1 MPLTEGKAD
10 LQEACRQRKM
20 KVAEKPANLL
30 ETRVKAEGNL
40 DGMDVRV
47 DVNCISGMPGESTG
61 TVTFRGNMAQLMAVL
76 ARVWPTL
83 PEVRDVVSPGRQ
95 SWPEGNAGRQRPL
108 PGTEPEQPAP
118 PPRSKDRKV
127 PKD

>member
-1 MPLTEGKAD
+1 MQLIEGKAALLD
-10 LQEACRQRKM
+10 AFRQRKM

-30 ETRVKAEGNL
+30 ETRLKADGVL

-47 DVNCISGMPGESTG
+47 DANCITGMPGESRG
-61 TVTFRGNMAQLMAVL
+61 TVTLRGNVTQIMAVL

-95 SWPEGNAGRQRPL
+95 SWPDRP
-108 PGTEPEQPAP
+108 
-118 PPRSKDRKV
+118 DRKE
-127 PKD
+127 PKA